1 MADCCDFFSMCCCWC
16 ISRNRYKDDSY
27 DIEDHALHEQ
37 FESGYDPHR
46 NLVYN
51 VDRNPGSDIVIGH
64 RRVVSQPMGQAENQ
78 MTPSQ
83 SMHRPLSGNA
93 PFGVRPP
100 PDQLPAYSSRPP
112 SSQPQVAF
120 PPASLQPGGI
130 TRAEQQSTQPLG
142 VIMGSE
148 VSSDQKRGPARTV

>member
-1 MADCCDFFSMCCCWC
+1 MS
-16 ISRNRYKDDSY
+16 SNRNKYDSY
-27 DIEDHALHEQ
+27 DIEDHDAFHEQ

-51 VDRNPGSDIVIGH
+51 VDRNPEPDIVTGH
-64 RRVVSQPMGQAENQ
+64 RRVVSQPMSQAEI
-78 MTPSQ
+78 MPSQ
-83 SMHRPLSGNA
+83 SMDRPLSGDA

-100 PDQLPAYSSRPP
+100 PDQLPAYSSGPA

-120 PPASLQPGGI
+120 PPAALQPGSI
-130 TRAEQQSTQPLG
+130 TRAERQSTQPLG

-148 VSSDQKRGPARTV
+148 VSSDQKRGPARTGSYT